1 MVKSWWQCLPCH
13 KHSILQPPWTLCS
26 VLGSLHCERAV
37 ARIHPVSLWSRSFS
51 VNPSLPEMSQLLAS
65 WWSDHPKPVGQQ
77 QWLPQ
82 QVFQSCLSPALSL
95 LGEPATSFV
104 TVNNDKNND
113 GQSSIIFCSPAQDRK
128 VSFRGYCPI
137 PYWAGT
143 CKCQQRKEL
152 QFVGQRN
159 SLRGSP
165 IGTPIHAYSRGFY
178 YTLWRPPPPPLPPL
192 NCQYLRRVLFAYR
205 SHCEICGFIWL
216 YLCIYSL

>member
-26 VLGSLHCERAV
+26 VVDSLHCEQAV
-37 ARIHPVSLWSRSFS
+37 ARIHPVSLWSHSFS

-82 QVFQSCLSPALSL
+82 QVFQSCLSPPLSL

-104 TVNNDKNND
+104 TVNNDKNDD
-113 GQSSIIFCSPAQDRK
+113 GQSLVTLCSPAQDRK

-137 PYWAGT
+137 PYLAGT

-165 IGTPIHAYSRGFY
+165 IGTPIHAGGYCLHIGP
-178 YTLWRPPPPPLPPL
+178 LWFVDL
-192 NCQYLRRVLFAYR
+192 YDY
-205 SHCEICGFIWL
+205 ICVFIH
-216 YLCIYSL
+216 IYANIQA